1 MKIELRTLMCPQFW
15 PFLMNYI
22 SEGFN
27 VNSAKMKFEF
37 RITKVEV
44 ITVRHPY
51 NSTATIFRAK

>member
-1 MKIELRTLMCPQFW
+1 MCPQFW